1 MVRRVGTIGL
11 SEGNGHPFSFSAII
25 NGYDDGGFAEAGWPV
40 IHRYLQAQ
48 PDENFGFDGFQVTH
62 AWTQDAEL
70 TGKLCRACKIEHA
83 AATVEEV
90 AAEVDAVLIARDD
103 WETHYGLARPF
114 LEAGKHVFVDKP
126 LTLDARELE
135 RLAPYLES
143 GRLMST
149 SGLRYAR
156 EIDSLRNGGMAEQLG
171 HVKLIQGTVLFGLE
185 KYGIHLIE
193 AVAGLGGGLERPQA
207 ITRLRAEHE
216 SFVLEYASGTQFTL
230 NCLGA
235 VGKTFH
241 LSFFGEKGHV
251 HFDLHDNFTAF
262 RRTVGSFF
270 RMVESGRPSI
280 APSETLR
287 VMDLIMRAKRLK
299 PGQTAELGQDE
310 RTAAVK
316 KAA

>member
-1 MVRRVGTIGL
+1 MVKRVGTIGL

-25 NGYDDGGFAEAGWPV
+25 NGYDDAGFAEAGWPV

-48 PDENFGFDGFQVTH
+48 PRENFGFDGFRVSH

-70 TGKLCRACKIEHA
+70 TGKLCRACRIDHPA
-83 AATVEEV
+83 HTVEEMV
-90 AAEVDAVLIARDD
+90 SEVDAVLIARDD

-126 LTLDARELE
+126 LTLDAKELD
-135 RLAPYLES
+135 RLGPYLES
-143 GRLMST
+143 ARLMST

-156 EIDSLRNGGMAEQLG
+156 ELDPLREGGMAEQLG
-171 HVKLIQGTVLFGLE
+171 RVKLIQGTVLNGLD

-193 AVAGLGGGLERPQA
+193 AVAQLGNGLDRPQA
-207 ITRLRAEHE
+207 ITRLKAEHE

-270 RMVESGRPSI
+270 EMIESGRPSI
-280 APSETLR
+280 EPAETLR
-287 VMDLIMRAKRLK
+287 VMDLIAKGRRLK
-299 PGQTAELGQDE
+299 PGQTAEIGPEE
-310 RTAAVK
+310 RATNVK

>member
-1 MVRRVGTIGL
+1 MVKRVGTIGL

-25 NGYDDGGFAEAGWPV
+25 NGFDDEGFAEAGWPV

-48 PDENFGFDGFQVTH
+48 PPENFGFDGFRVTH
-62 AWTQDAEL
+62 AWTQDAAL
-70 TGKLCRACKIEHA
+70 TAKLCRACRIEHA
-83 AATVEEV
+83 AATVEEM

-114 LEAGKHVFVDKP
+114 LEAGKYVFVDKP
-126 LTLDARELE
+126 LTLDAKELD
-135 RLAPYLES
+135 RLTPYLES

-156 EIDSLRNGGMAEQLG
+156 ELDPLRDGGLQEQLG
-171 HVKLIQGTVLFGLE
+171 RLKLIQGAVLNGLD

-193 AVAGLGGGLERPQA
+193 AVAQLGNGSERPQA
-207 ITRLRAEHE
+207 ITRLKAEHE
-216 SFVLEYASGTQFTL
+216 SFVLEYACGTQFTL

-241 LSFFGEKGHV
+241 LSFFGEKGHA

-270 RMVESGRPSI
+270 EMIRSGRPSI

-287 VMDLIMRAKRLK
+287 VMDLIMRGRRLK
-299 PGQTAELGQDE
+299 PGQTAEIGQEE
-310 RTAAVK
+310 RTNSVR

>member
-1 MVRRVGTIGL
+1 MVRRIGTIGL

-25 NGYDDGGFAEAGWPV
+25 NGYDDGGFAESGWPV
-40 IHRYLQAQ
+40 IHRYLQVQ
-48 PDENFGFDGFQVTH
+48 PRENFGFEGFRVSH

-70 TGKLCRACKIEHA
+70 TAKLCRACRIEHQ
-83 AATVEEV
+83 AATVEEMV
-90 AAEVDAVLIARDD
+90 SAVDAVLIARDD

-126 LTLDARELE
+126 LSLEAKELE
-135 RLAPYLES
+135 RLAPYLDS
-143 GRLMST
+143 ARLMST

-156 EIDSLRNGGMAEQLG
+156 ELDPLRGGEMAEQLG
-171 HVKLIQGTVLFGLE
+171 RVKLIQGTVLNGLD

-193 AVAGLGGGLERPQA
+193 AVAQLGHGLERPQA
-207 ITRLRAEHE
+207 VTRLKAEHE
-216 SFVLEYASGTQFTL
+216 SYVVEYGCGTQFTL

-241 LSFFGEKGHV
+241 LSFFGEKGHA
-251 HFDLHDNFTAF
+251 HFDLHDNFAAF

-270 RMVESGRPSI
+270 KMVESGRPSI
-280 APSETLR
+280 DPNETLR
-287 VMDLIMRAKRLK
+287 VMDLIMRARRLK
-299 PGQTAELGQDE
+299 PGQTAEIG
-310 RTAAVK
+310 RAAPTARVR

>member
-11 SEGNGHPFSFSAII
+11 SEGNGHPFSFSAIV
-25 NGYDDGGFAEAGWPV
+25 NGYDDAGFAAAGWPV

-48 PDENFGFDGFQVTH
+48 PPEQFGFDGFRVTH

-70 TGKLCRACKIEHA
+70 TGKLCRACRIDHA
-83 AATVEEV
+83 CSTVEEMV
-90 AAEVDAVLIARDD
+90 SEVDAVLIARDD

-126 LTLDARELE
+126 LTLDEKELD
-135 RLAPYLES
+135 RLTPYLES
-143 GRLMST
+143 ARLMST
-149 SGLRYAR
+149 SGLRFAR
-156 EIDSLRNGGMAEQLG
+156 ELDPLRSGGLGAQLG
-171 HVKLIQGTVLFGLE
+171 RVKLIQGTVLNGLD
-185 KYGIHLIE
+185 KYGIHLVE
-193 AVAGLGGGLERPQA
+193 AVAGLGEGLDRPQA
-207 ITRLRAEHE
+207 ITRLKAEHD
-216 SFVLEYASGTQFTL
+216 SFVLEFASGTQFTL

-241 LSFFGEKGHV
+241 LSFFGEKGHA
-251 HFDLHDNFTAF
+251 HFDLHDNFAAF

-270 RMVESGRPSI
+270 KMVESGRPSI

-287 VMDLIMRAKRLK
+287 VMGLIGRGRRLK
-299 PGQTAELGQDE
+299 PGQTAEIGRDE
-310 RTAAVK
+310 RATGVR

>member
-1 MVRRVGTIGL
+1 MVKRVGTIGF

-25 NGYDDGGFAEAGWPV
+25 NGYDDGGFADAGWPV

-48 PDENFGFDGFQVTH
+48 PPENFGFDGFRVTH
-62 AWTQDAEL
+62 AWTQDADL
-70 TGKLCRACKIEHA
+70 TGKLCRACRIEHA
-83 AATVEEV
+83 ASTVEEM

-114 LEAGKHVFVDKP
+114 LEAGKYVFVDKP
-126 LTLDARELE
+126 LTLDEKELE

-143 GRLMST
+143 ARLMST

-156 EIDSLRNGGMAEQLG
+156 ELDPLRGGGMAEQLG
-171 HVKLIQGTVLFGLE
+171 RVKLIQGTVLNGLD

-193 AVAGLGGGLERPQA
+193 AVAQLGDGLESPQA
-207 ITRLRAEHE
+207 ITRLKAEHE

-241 LSFFGEKGHV
+241 LSFFGEKGHA
-251 HFDLHDNFTAF
+251 HFDLHDNFAAF

-270 RMVESGRPSI
+270 GMIESGRPSI
-280 APSETLR
+280 LPIETLR
-287 VMDLIMRAKRLK
+287 VMELIARGKRLK
-299 PGQTAELGQDE
+299 PGQTAEIGPE
-310 RTAAVK
+310 VRWHGVR